1 MQTLPCL
8 QEEIFISSACCVH
21 FINNAA
27 ICILQEDDL
36 GVLRKAL
43 LASMKD
49 VSTFSLP
56 PPPLPMHYLC
66 KMIGGQ
72 WHLVWH
78 RRFFVREIHKI
89 WTFLWACWHVESN
102 VLSIFLTLACSVAT
116 YICICFQGLAGVSR
130 STKSVSQNFSRL
142 TLACFLG

>member
-56 PPPLPMHYLC
+56 PPPSTYALPM
-66 KMIGGQ
+66 
-72 WHLVWH
+72 
-78 RRFFVREIHKI
+78 
-89 WTFLWACWHVESN
+89 
-102 VLSIFLTLACSVAT
+102 
-116 YICICFQGLAGVSR
+116 
-130 STKSVSQNFSRL
+130 
-142 TLACFLG
+142 